1 MSHPGGI
8 RAMNPSI
15 DALLDLQV
23 IDKRRLSLK
32 LAREQQQSRVIA
44 AETAYQTAL
53 AAEAAAGA
61 DVERMGALVRQYT
74 TDVARCDTTLGELR
88 SKQMNAKTNKEY
100 MAIINSIETTK
111 QEKALREQSVKEL
124 GLRIAEMEA
133 KVAAAREQAAQ
144 LKAKVA
150 EQQEATGG
158 SAQPTAE
165 ERELQKQ
172 YDDAKARVDPAF
184 LEIYE
189 RLVKASH
196 RMPLM
201 RVDART
207 RSTAFG
213 GVISHNQIEQ
223 IRMGKL
229 VVDRSSNAILYLI
242 EREKPGQDQAADKKA

>member
-1 MSHPGGI
+1 
-8 RAMNPSI
+8 MNPSI

-32 LAREQQQSRVIA
+32 QAREQQQSRVID

-53 AAEAAAGA
+53 AAEAASAA

-74 TDVARCDTTLGELR
+74 ADVARCDTTIGELR

-111 QEKALREQSVKEL
+111 QEKSLREQSVKEL
-124 GLRIAEMEA
+124 GTRITEMEA
-133 KVAAAREQAAQ
+133 KVAAAHEQAGK
-144 LKAKVA
+144 LKSKVE
-150 EQQEATGG
+150 EQQAATGG
-158 SAQPTAE
+158 STQPTTE

-172 YDDAKARVDPAF
+172 YDDTKARVEPAY
-184 LEIYE
+184 LEVYE
-189 RLVKASH
+189 RLVKANH

-201 RVDART
+201 RVDGLT

-229 VVDRSSNAILYLI
+229 VVDRSSNAILYLV
-242 EREKPGQDQAADKKA
+242 EREKPGQDTMANTKE